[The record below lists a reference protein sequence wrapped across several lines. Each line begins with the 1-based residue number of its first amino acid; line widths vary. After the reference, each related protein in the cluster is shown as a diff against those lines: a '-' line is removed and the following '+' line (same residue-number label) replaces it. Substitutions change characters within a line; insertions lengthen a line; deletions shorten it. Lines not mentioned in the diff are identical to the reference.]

1 MKIDYK
7 KISEELKIGKSTL
20 YQWKTKRPELY
31 NFIINSFQ
39 NTETNSTDNN
49 KFQIS
54 EKEKQMLISLRE
66 LEKEEQEL
74 YYHEIKARALRKKLG

>member
-7 KISEELKIGKSTL
+7 KISEKLKIGKSTL

-31 NFIINSFQ
+31 NFIINSLQ
-39 NTETNSTDNN
+39 NTEYKDIDNN
-49 KFQIS
+49 NFQIT
-54 EKEKQMLISLRE
+54 EKEKQMIISLRE
-66 LEKEEQEL
+66 LNEEEQEL